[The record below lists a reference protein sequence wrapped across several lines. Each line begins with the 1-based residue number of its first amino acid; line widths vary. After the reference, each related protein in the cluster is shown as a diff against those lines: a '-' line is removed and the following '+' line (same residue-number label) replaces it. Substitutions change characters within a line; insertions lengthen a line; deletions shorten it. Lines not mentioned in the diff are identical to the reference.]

1 MEVRS
6 TDAGSNHRSCHIV
19 SIILLR
25 AGADGHFMEMFLI
38 VAPFKGVGVLFLI
51 AYVFYV
57 CRNSVPNL
65 PIAGLIVLHILRL
78 SANNALE
85 CPDSHLA
92 KLRRFV

>member
-1 MEVRS
+1 M
-6 TDAGSNHRSCHIV
+6 V
-19 SIILLR
+19 SITLLR
-25 AGADGHFMEMFLI
+25 AGADGQFIEIFLI

-65 PIAGLIVLHILRL
+65 PIAGRIDLHFLRL
-78 SANNALE
+78 SADNALE